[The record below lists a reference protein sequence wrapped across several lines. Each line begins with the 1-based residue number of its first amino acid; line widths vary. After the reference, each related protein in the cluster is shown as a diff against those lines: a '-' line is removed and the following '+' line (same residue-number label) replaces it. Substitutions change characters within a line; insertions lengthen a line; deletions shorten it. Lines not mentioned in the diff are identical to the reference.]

1 MPFSSLFLSKAANLL
16 KDLPVWK
23 NNLSV
28 IQVIYGFKKTLLM
41 HPLSVVIITFNE
53 EQNIERCIQSV
64 KDVADEII
72 VLDSFSTDKTVDIA
86 RNLGAIV
93 HQEKFRGYIGQKN
106 LAIQLASH
114 NYVLSLDAD
123 EALNQK
129 LAVSILQVKKDF
141 SCRAYRMNRCTNYCG
156 HFIRH
161 GLWYPDQKIRLFD
174 RRCARWAGMNPHD
187 KIEVD
192 KNFSVGWLEGDILH
206 YSFTI
211 PDDLVWQNNRLSSIS
226 AASLY
231 ARGIRSS
238 WFKML
243 VRPAWAFLNGYLFRF
258 GFLDGFDGFTI
269 SIHTSHQVFM
279 KYSKLYRL
287 QRQKPAK
294 VIAPVI
300 KPVDK
305 ITKQV
310 ASEG

>member
-1 MPFSSLFLSKAANLL
+1 
-16 KDLPVWK
+16 
-23 NNLSV
+23 
-28 IQVIYGFKKTLLM
+28 M

-53 EQNIERCIQSV
+53 EQNIERCIKSV
-64 KDVADEII
+64 KEVADEII
-72 VLDSFSTDKTVDIA
+72 VLDSFSTDQTVIIS
-86 RNLGAIV
+86 RSLGAVIY
-93 HQEKFRGYIGQKN
+93 QEIFRGYIGQKN

-123 EALNQK
+123 ETLDEK
-129 LAVSILQVKKDF
+129 LAASILSVKNDF

-161 GLWYPDQKIRLFD
+161 GLWYPDPKIRLFD

-192 KNFSVGWLEGDILH
+192 NHFSIRRLDGDILH
-206 YSFTI
+206 YSFTS

-231 ARGIRSS
+231 ARGRRSS

-243 VRPAWAFLNGYLFRF
+243 ARPAWAFINGYFFRL

-269 SIHTSHQVFM
+269 AVHTSHQVFM
-279 KYSKLYRL
+279 KYSKLFRMQRL
-287 QRQKPAK
+287 KPAK
-294 VIAPVI
+294 TITPVI

-305 ITKQV
+305 VTKQ
-310 ASEG
+310 ATGEG